1 MGAKPI
7 NFNFDM
13 KQKFMFV
20 ETNIIKDVPVGNGN
34 GKILKIL
41 PLSVK
46 TDNLYVTQDLEK
58 LEFHPLS
65 HHRIQNINFKLLS
78 QSGSSMEA
86 HENGGYNI
94 TWLQLTF
101 RKFPKNNN
109 NEPKAKS
116 KFTPTWKLWS

>member
-1 MGAKPI
+1 MKSFAEKRRLIVHERIHTGEKPYACSFCEKLI
-7 NFNFDM
+7 NF
-13 KQKFMFV
+13 
-20 ETNIIKDVPVGNGN
+20 
-34 GKILKIL
+34 
-41 PLSVK
+41 
-46 TDNLYVTQDLEK
+46 EK